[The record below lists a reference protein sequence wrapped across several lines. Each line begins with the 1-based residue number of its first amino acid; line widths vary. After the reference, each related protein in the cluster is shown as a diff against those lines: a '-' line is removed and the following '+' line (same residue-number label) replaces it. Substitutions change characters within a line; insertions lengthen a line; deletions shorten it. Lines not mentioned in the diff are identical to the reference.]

1 MRITTLAA
9 ACVLF
14 RLTAPAAE
22 IDAGRY
28 LEDVK
33 TLADP
38 AMKGRLTGT
47 PELEKA
53 AKFLAARYEKL
64 GIPPAGGKSYFQWYD
79 VTTNARMGK
88 GNALKWT
95 ATGQTHTLEPE
106 KDFVPFNFSM
116 NGNVAGKVVFAGYGI
131 TAPEYHYDDYAGIDA
146 KDKVVMI
153 LRHEP
158 QEFDDKSVF
167 NGKVYTRHAQM
178 EAKAVNA
185 KFHGAR
191 AVIFVSDAANHS
203 DADQVEKFSR
213 NVGPGFRGVPFVQ
226 VRAETADQWL
236 ALAGRNLKDIMAAI
250 DKDLKPESFDL
261 PASLLV
267 ELGVDVQ
274 REVKRVPNVCAYL
287 RGATDEYI
295 IIGAHYDHLGL
306 GEQFSMAPSMA
317 GTVHPGADDNASG
330 TAGVLELARWFKAQP
345 QGKRGILFLNFS
357 GEELGLLGSSAY
369 VSNPVLP
376 LDKAVAMLNMDMI
389 GRIRDGKV
397 FLSGSGTGSTFKS
410 ILEEE
415 KAKTKLNL
423 DLSEQGGYGSSDH
436 TSFTTKQI
444 PVLFFFSGLHADY
457 HKPSD
462 TADKIDA
469 QDAAMLLEVIA
480 GISTRLIEAGE
491 RPQFVRTADPR
502 PQAVA
507 GSSSSSGYGP
517 YFGSIPDMSEV
528 PGGFRISDVR
538 ENSPAAK
545 AGLKSGDIIF
555 EFDGK
560 PIGNLMDFTYA
571 LRAKKPGDAVTVKY
585 RRSGQEIET
594 KATLEQRR

>member
-1 MRITTLAA
+1 MRMMNAAA
-9 ACVLF
+9 ACALLCLAA
-14 RLTAPAAE
+14 RGAE
-22 IDAGRY
+22 IDARRY

-33 TLADP
+33 VLADP
-38 AMKGRLTGT
+38 SMKGRLTGT

-64 GIPPAGGKSYFQWYD
+64 GIPPAGGKTYFQWYD
-79 VTTNARMGK
+79 VTTNARLGK
-88 GNALKWT
+88 ANTLKWT
-95 ATGQTHTLEPE
+95 SEGHTRSLAPE

-116 NGNVAGKVVFAGYGI
+116 NGTVSAGLAFAGYGI
-131 TAPEYHYDDYAGIDA
+131 TAPEYNYDDYSNIDA
-146 KDKVVMI
+146 KGKIVVI

-158 QEFDDKSVF
+158 QEFDEKSVF

-185 KFHGAR
+185 KFHGAK
-191 AVIFVSDAANHS
+191 AVVFVSDVSNHS
-203 DADQVEKFSR
+203 DPDDVDKFSR

-226 VRAETADQWL
+226 VRAEIVEQWL
-236 ALAGRNLKDIMAAI
+236 ALSGKNLKELIAAI
-250 DKDLKPESFDL
+250 DKDLKPQSFDL
-261 PASLLV
+261 PANLST
-267 ELGVDVQ
+267 ELSVDVQ

-287 RGATDEYI
+287 PGETDEYV
-295 IIGAHYDHLGL
+295 IIGAHFDHLGL
-306 GEQFSMAPSMA
+306 GEQFSMAPSLA

-330 TAGVLELARWFKAQP
+330 TAGVLELAQWFKSQP
-345 QGKRGILFLNFS
+345 QAKRGVLFLNFS

-369 VSNPVLP
+369 VANPVLP
-376 LDKAVAMLNMDMI
+376 LNKAVAMLNMDMI

-397 FLSGSGTGSTFKS
+397 FLSGSATGTTFKPL
-410 ILEEE
+410 LEEV
-415 KAKTKLNL
+415 KAKTKLTL

-436 TSFTTKQI
+436 TSFTTKQV

-462 TADKIDA
+462 TADKIEA
-469 QDAAMLLEVIA
+469 WNTAMLLQVVADIGA
-480 GISTRLIEAGE
+480 RLLASDD
-491 RPQFVRTADPR
+491 RPRFVRTADPR
-502 PQAVA
+502 PQAMA
-507 GSSSSSGYGP
+507 GSAGSSGYGP
-517 YFGSIPDMSEV
+517 YFGSIPDMSDV

-545 AGLKSGDIIF
+545 AGLKSGDVIF

-571 LRAKKPGDAVTVKY
+571 LRARKPGDTVTVKY
-585 RRSGQEIET
+585 RRAGQEVEVKT
-594 KATLEQRR
+594 TLEQRR